1 MPYGMHVT
9 HDSDMSIVNENTDCL
24 IWYQI
29 TNGMPGMKRQAVYL
43 VSDPTATVDTLCENL
58 GRESQIRN
66 GAHVRMRHQDFQCCE
81 RLRRRPRGVRER
93 VTRRYTHTKDRQAF
107 VLLLCLCER
116 LSKL

>member
-1 MPYGMHVT
+1 
-9 HDSDMSIVNENTDCL
+9 
-24 IWYQI
+24 
-29 TNGMPGMKRQAVYL
+29 MPGMKRQAVHL
-43 VSDPTATVDTLCENL
+43 VSDPTDTVDTLCENL

-66 GAHVRMRHQDFQCCE
+66 GAHVRMRHQDFQV
-81 RLRRRPRGVRER
+81 LQAPPPSMQGMARGARER